1 MTDREAQIEALWT
14 YEISIEKV
22 LRRAVKKGFITQV
35 EADEF
40 SEKLFE
46 QLDTKKIPGFLP
58 SPLGEKM
65 RAGQVNVK
73 PYVSMTEIAKE
84 KKSSSPGYLIQ
95 SWMRSGAT
103 IEYLRMWEKIY
114 NPRFQEAACDKLIH
128 TIKTTSTTLTPS
140 LWINTTQTMGMRT
153 NRGKGG
159 GTTAHPETAEIFR
172 AWLFPEFML
181 ESVQCYRAVQ
191 CSNLTSQYFS
201 WRGGVNVQIQNQ

>member
-14 YEISIEKV
+14 YEISTEKV
-22 LRRAVKKGFITQV
+22 LRRAVKKGFITQA

-65 RAGQVNVK
+65 RAEDVRIN
-73 PYVSMTEIAKE
+73 PYISMTEIAKE
-84 KKSSSPGYLIQ
+84 KKIANPSYLIQ
-95 SWMRSGAT
+95 SWMRSNAT

-114 NPRFQEAACDKLIH
+114 NPKFQEEACIELLH

-140 LWINTTQTMGMRT
+140 LWIHTTHAIGMRT
-153 NRGKGG
+153 SRGKGG
-159 GTTAHPETAEIFR
+159 GTMAHPEIAEMFR
-172 AWLFPEFML
+172 AWFFPEFML
-181 ESVQCYRAVQ
+181 ELVQNYQMVQ
-191 CSNLTSQYFS
+191 HIDS
-201 WRGGVNVQIQNQ
+201 

>member
-14 YEISIEKV
+14 YEISTEKV
-22 LRRAVKKGFITQV
+22 LRRAVKKGFITQA

-46 QLDTKKIPGFLP
+46 QLDTKKIPGFLS

-65 RAGQVNVK
+65 RAEDVRVN

-84 KKSSSPGYLIQ
+84 KRTANPSYLIQ
-95 SWMRSGAT
+95 SWMRSNTT

-114 NPRFQEAACDKLIH
+114 NPKFQEDACNDLIH
-128 TIKTTSTTLTPS
+128 SIKTASTTLTPS
-140 LWINTTQTMGMRT
+140 LWINTTHALGMRT
-153 NRGKGG
+153 SRGKGG
-159 GTTAHPETAEIFR
+159 GTIAHPEIAEMFR

-181 ESVQCYRAVQ
+181 ELVQCYRMVRH
-191 CSNLTSQYFS
+191 NK
-201 WRGGVNVQIQNQ
+201 N